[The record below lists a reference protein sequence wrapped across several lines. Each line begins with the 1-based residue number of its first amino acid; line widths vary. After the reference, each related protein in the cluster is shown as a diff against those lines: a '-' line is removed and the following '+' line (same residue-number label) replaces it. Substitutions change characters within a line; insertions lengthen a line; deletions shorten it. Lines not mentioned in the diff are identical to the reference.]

1 MRVSAHTDGRGGFT
15 LIELV
20 IGSAIASIILAAA
33 YVCLRAGIV
42 SQRTIETRSD
52 TLQSARVALAMMSAD
67 LRGATPL
74 SQEFEFVG
82 MNRAMGAI
90 EAGNLDFA
98 THNYTPRN
106 PHEGDFCEVSYFIVQ
121 HPETG
126 GYSLWR
132 RRDSTPDDEPL
143 TGGNREEIIQG
154 VRGLRLDYYD
164 GFEWFDKWGD
174 PEGRRANQ
182 DTSLLAS
189 NQYGMPEAVRIR
201 LTLEAGQSERKRK
214 ETDEPADDAKSGEP
228 AFVLE
233 AVVRLNLAALAN
245 TSVGGDTTTGQS
257 GVTTSPP
264 RPLPAGN

>member
-1 MRVSAHTDGRGGFT
+1 M
-15 LIELV
+15 V
-20 IGSAIASIILAAA
+20 IGSAVASIILVAA

-42 SQRTIETRSD
+42 SQKTIETRSD

-82 MNRAMGAI
+82 MSRAIGAL
-90 EAGNLDFA
+90 ETGNLDFA

-106 PHEGDFCEVSYFIVQ
+106 PHEGDFCEVSYFVNQ

-132 RRDSTPDDEPL
+132 RRDPTPDDEPL

-154 VRGLRLDYYD
+154 VRGLRIDYYD

-174 PEGRRANQ
+174 PEGKRANQ
-182 DTSLLAS
+182 DPSLLAS
-189 NQYGMPEAVRIR
+189 NLSGMPEAVRIR
-201 LTLEAGQSERKRK
+201 LTLEAVKPERKRK
-214 ETDEPADDAKSGEP
+214 DTDGPADAGKSGEP
-228 AFVLE
+228 PLVLE
-233 AVVRLNLAALAN
+233 AVVRLNLASLAN
-245 TSVGGDTTTGQS
+245 SSVGGDTTTGQS
-257 GVTTSPP
+257 GVTTSPTQP
-264 RPLPAGN
+264 GPAGN